1 MAFTYSSTNIYL
13 FSKGDE
19 LNNAHVFIVNTTTF
33 KYHLE
38 YMFAGTGAKDS
49 RIDFNGVTTSSL
61 KNAENM
67 LAGMMADVLRIRR
80 GDRVVFYVQGKPT
93 EGFYEGKFF
102 GVFKAKD
109 GIVFLDNFDENEQ
122 YLYNELGKSL
132 TFRTLLEPDEVYAD
146 GITEWETLD
155 SIDRVDRPYEMQWSL
170 IYRKLRA
177 NRGNT
182 MIAPHEFSRILRLLR
197 EKNNNQ
203 KLTANGF
210 TFNVTNQK
218 IVGTGIE
225 RDYAGRKEQIDLLP
239 RIRQKYIENKAFEA
253 HLQAYIVQNIGK
265 NTNASLD
272 STLLG
277 GSNLN
282 WLGNEVFCGVGMQKI
297 DVLLEISSRNG
308 HTSLTPLELKAVNAD
323 KDAIRQV
330 KRYVEWLKQYYIPNK
345 NVENV
350 DLKPTIIGRRYKS
363 IWHPQRQ
370 ELLSELKEYESKR
383 GHPIAYVEYCVDKN
397 GIHFQTVST
406 EPNSTL

>member
-1 MAFTYSSTNIYL
+1 
-13 FSKGDE
+13 
-19 LNNAHVFIVNTTTF
+19 
-33 KYHLE
+33 
-38 YMFAGTGAKDS
+38 MFAGTGAKDC

-67 LAGMMADVLRIRR
+67 LAGMMADVLRIRK
-80 GDRVVFYVQGKPT
+80 GDRVIFYVQGKPA
-93 EGFYEGKFF
+93 EGIYDGKFF

-132 TFRTLLEPDEVYAD
+132 TFRTLLEPDEVYAE

-155 SIDRVDRPYEMQWSL
+155 SIERVDRPYEMQWSL
-170 IYRKLRA
+170 IYRKLKA

-182 MIAPHEFSRILRLLR
+182 MITPHEFNRILRLLR
-197 EKNNNQ
+197 EKNDNQ
-203 KLTANGF
+203 RLTANGF
-210 TFNVTNQK
+210 TFNVANQK
-218 IVGTGIE
+218 IVGTDIKKY
-225 RDYAGRKEQIDLLP
+225 YAGRKEQIDLLP
-239 RIRQKYIENKAFEA
+239 RIRQKYIDNKAFEA

-277 GSNLN
+277 ETNLD

-297 DVLLEISSRNG
+297 DVLLETSDQNG
-308 HTSLTPLELKAVNAD
+308 HTSINPLELKAVNAD
-323 KDAIRQV
+323 KDAIRQI

-345 NVENV
+345 NNENI
-350 DLKPTIIGRRYKS
+350 DLKPAIIGRIYDS

-370 ELLSELKEYESKR
+370 GLLNELKEYESKQ
-383 GHPIAYVEYCVDKN
+383 GHPIAYVEYYVDGN
-397 GIHFQTVST
+397 GIHFQTVSM
-406 EPNSTL
+406 ESISTL

>member
-1 MAFTYSSTNIYL
+1 M
-13 FSKGDE
+13 
-19 LNNAHVFIVNTTTF
+19 NNAHVFIVNTTTF

-38 YMFAGTGAKDS
+38 YMFAGTGAKDC

-67 LAGMMADVLRIRR
+67 LAGMMADVLRIRK
-80 GDRVVFYVQGKPT
+80 GDRVIFYVQGKPA
-93 EGFYEGKFF
+93 EGIYDGKFF

-132 TFRTLLEPDEVYAD
+132 TFRTLLEPDEVYAE

-155 SIDRVDRPYEMQWSL
+155 SIERVDRPYEMQWSL
-170 IYRKLRA
+170 IYRKLKA

-182 MIAPHEFSRILRLLR
+182 MITPHEFNRILRLLR
-197 EKNNNQ
+197 EKNDNQ
-203 KLTANGF
+203 RLTANGF
-210 TFNVTNQK
+210 TFNVANQK
-218 IVGTGIE
+218 IVGTDIKKY
-225 RDYAGRKEQIDLLP
+225 YAGRKEQIDLLP
-239 RIRQKYIENKAFEA
+239 RIRQKYIDNKAFEA

-277 GSNLN
+277 ETNLD

-297 DVLLEISSRNG
+297 DVLLETSDQNG
-308 HTSLTPLELKAVNAD
+308 HTSINPLELKAVNAD
-323 KDAIRQV
+323 KDAIRQI

-345 NVENV
+345 NNENI
-350 DLKPTIIGRRYKS
+350 DLKPAIIGRIYDS

-370 ELLSELKEYESKR
+370 GLLNELKEYESKQ
-383 GHPIAYVEYCVDKN
+383 GHPIAYVEYYVDGN
-397 GIHFQTVST
+397 GIHFQTVSM
-406 EPNSTL
+406 ESISTL